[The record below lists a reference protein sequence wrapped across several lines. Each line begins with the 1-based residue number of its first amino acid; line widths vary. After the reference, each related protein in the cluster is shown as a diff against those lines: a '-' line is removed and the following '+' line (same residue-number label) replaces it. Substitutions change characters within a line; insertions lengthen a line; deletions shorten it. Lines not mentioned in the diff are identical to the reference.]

1 MTAGPRGEDGFTLPE
16 LLVGMTM
23 MLVVLVATLASFE
36 GFLGVQRSDER
47 RTIAQDGVR
56 RAIDHLERQL
66 RNLATPAQGVPS
78 IARATATDLVFQT
91 ADPQKRWVRYCIDP
105 QDPGAA
111 TGGARLWY
119 QTISNASAPPT
130 GADCPHAAGWSSTT
144 AVGEAV
150 VNVRDGV
157 VRPVFTYNWPR
168 DADGAEVRT
177 DTAAI
182 TRIATDVRVDEDPR
196 AAPAEQRLTSGVFLR
211 NQNQQPVA
219 AFSVTPTGTGLVL
232 NGSATTD
239 AEGQGLDFR
248 WYAGTRTGFA
258 DGCVPAAGDLPTYLG
273 TGVVLNVTTPA
284 DAAPPASVTLCV
296 ADPGGL
302 TSVLSRA
309 VPAR

>member
-1 MTAGPRGEDGFTLPE
+1 VTPAPRGEAGFTLPE
-16 LLVGMTM
+16 LLVGMTT
-23 MLVVLVATLASFE
+23 MLVVLVAVLASFE
-36 GFLGVQRSDER
+36 SFLGVQRADER

-56 RAIDHLERQL
+56 RAVDHLERQL
-66 RNLATPAQGVPS
+66 RNLATPAPGVPS

-111 TGGARLWY
+111 SGGARLWY

-144 AVGEAV
+144 AVAEAI
-150 VNVRDGV
+150 VNVRGGV
-157 VRPVFTYNWPR
+157 VRPLFSYDWPR
-168 DADGAEVRT
+168 DADGAEVHA
-177 DTAAI
+177 DTAAV
-182 TRIATDVRVDEDPR
+182 TRIATDVRVDEDPGR
-196 AAPAEQRLTSGVFLR
+196 APAEPRLTSGVFLR

-219 AFSVTPTGTGLVL
+219 AFSVTRTASGLVL

-239 AEGQGLDFR
+239 AEGQGLDYR

-258 DGCVPAAGDLPTYLG
+258 DGCVPAAADLSSYLG
-273 TGVVLNVTTPA
+273 TGVVLNV
-284 DAAPPASVTLCV
+284 APPAGTAPPTSVTLCV

-302 TSVLSRA
+302 TDVVARA
-309 VPAR
+309 VPVA